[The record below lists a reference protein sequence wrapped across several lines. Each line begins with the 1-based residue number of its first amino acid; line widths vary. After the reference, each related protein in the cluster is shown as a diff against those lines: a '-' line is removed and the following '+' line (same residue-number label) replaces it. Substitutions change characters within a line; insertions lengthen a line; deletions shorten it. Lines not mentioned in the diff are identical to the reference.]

1 MFIAI
6 IGTRSSGCS
15 TVEEFLI
22 SSQGFT
28 SIRLDLPDEVS
39 RSICQNYLQSRYYPS
54 SSFDYQRNVE
64 KDHSVNN
71 AAKHLSFLTFDATP
85 LPSPSPISDE
95 NLAETND
102 TVSSITFR
110 DPTEVL
116 DYVTRNWRSNFVTTD
131 LRTREVIEMFIK
143 RPFFMLLSLDGPL
156 LERYRRS
163 NRYGFSSQSTR
174 IPSFLQYSSIS
185 LQAFAAEDDQQRFGK
200 RGSSLNGMAD
210 LVNVRVVNDFAS
222 VPALYAHIESL
233 DLFNPLHLRPDWD
246 MYFMTLASLAS
257 QRSNCM
263 KRRVGA
269 ILVRDKRIV
278 STGYNGTPR
287 GVRNCNEGGCIRCN
301 SGSEA
306 IGDNEECVCLHAEE
320 NALLEAGRDRV
331 GKGTL
336 YCNTCPCLKCTIK
349 IIQTGVECV
358 VYNLSYK
365 VDTASAKLFAEAGVK
380 LRRFDPAQHRLSTF
394 PPDGNYDTSTIDMTS
409 DDESSMTG

>member
-28 SIRLDLPDEVS
+28 SIRLHLPDEF
-39 RSICQNYLQSRYYPS
+39 RDYPS

-102 TVSSITFR
+102 TVSPITFR

-116 DYVTRNWRSNFVTTD
+116 HYVTRNWRSNFVTTD

-143 RPFFMLLSLDGPL
+143 RPFFMLLSFDGPL

-163 NRYGFSSQSTR
+163 N
-174 IPSFLQYSSIS
+174 SSIS

-200 RGSSLNGMAD
+200 SGSSLNGMAD

-222 VPALYAHIESL
+222 VSALYAHIGSL
-233 DLFNPLHLRPDWD
+233 DLFNPLHLRPNWD

-306 IGDNEECVCLHAEE
+306 IGNNEECVCLHAEE

-358 VYNLSYK
+358 VYNLCYK
-365 VDTASAKLFAEAGVK
+365 VDAASAKLFAEAGVK

-394 PPDGNYDTSTIDMTS
+394 PPDENYDTSTIDMTS

>member
-28 SIRLDLPDEVS
+28 SIRLDLPDEF
-39 RSICQNYLQSRYYPS
+39 RDYPS

-95 NLAETND
+95 NLAETNE

-116 DYVTRNWRSNFVTTD
+116 DYVTRNWRTNFVTTD
-131 LRTREVIEMFIK
+131 LKTREVIEMFIK
-143 RPFFMLLSLDGPL
+143 RPFFMLLSFDGPL

-163 NRYGFSSQSTR
+163 N
-174 IPSFLQYSSIS
+174 SSIS
-185 LQAFAAEDDQQRFGK
+185 LQAFVAEDDQQRFGK

-233 DLFNPLHLRPDWD
+233 DLFNPLHLRPNWD

-409 DDESSMTG
+409 DDESPMTG

>member
-39 RSICQNYLQSRYYPS
+39 RSICQNYLQFRYYPS
-54 SSFDYQRNVE
+54 SSFDYQRTIE

-85 LPSPSPISDE
+85 LPSPSPISDK

-110 DPTEVL
+110 DPTGVL

-131 LRTREVIEMFIK
+131 LMTREVIEMFNN

-163 NRYGFSSQSTR
+163 NR
-174 IPSFLQYSSIS
+174 IPSFLQYNSIS

-200 RGSSLNGMAD
+200 KGSSLNGMANP
-210 LVNVRVVNDFAS
+210 VNVRVVDDFAS

-233 DLFNPLHLRPDWD
+233 DLFIPLHLRPNRD
-246 MYFMTLASLAS
+246 MYFMVSPY
-257 QRSNCM
+257 N
-263 KRRVGA
+263 
-269 ILVRDKRIV
+269 V
-278 STGYNGTPR
+278 STIPFHSKFTTDS
-287 GVRNCNEGGCIRCN
+287 CFSCFTKIK
-301 SGSEA
+301 
-306 IGDNEECVCLHAEE
+306 LHETTRSIHWVSSIHE
-320 NALLEAGRDRV
+320 RSML
-331 GKGTL
+331 
-336 YCNTCPCLKCTIK
+336 I
-349 IIQTGVECV
+349 
-358 VYNLSYK
+358 
-365 VDTASAKLFAEAGVK
+365 
-380 LRRFDPAQHRLSTF
+380 
-394 PPDGNYDTSTIDMTS
+394 S
-409 DDESSMTG
+409 DDHVHDR

>member
-15 TVEEFLI
+15 TVANYLI
-22 SSQGFT
+22 SSKGFT
-28 SIRLDLPDEVS
+28 SIQLSLPDE
-39 RSICQNYLQSRYYPS
+39 QLS
-54 SSFDYQRNVE
+54 SAFTHTRKAR
-64 KDHSVNN
+64 KDHSVDN
-71 AAKHLSFLTFDATP
+71 AEKHLSFLTFDATP
-85 LPSPSPISDE
+85 LPSPSPIFLEGPSE
-95 NLAETND
+95 NSPDVDTLSPLA
-102 TVSSITFR
+102 FR
-110 DPTEVL
+110 NPTEL
-116 DYVTRNWRSNFVTTD
+116 LHYVTRNWKSNFVTTD
-131 LRTREVIEMFIK
+131 LRTRGVIEMFMK
-143 RPFFMLLSLDGPL
+143 RPFFMLLHLDGPL
-156 LERYRRS
+156 LQRYRRS
-163 NRYGFSSQSTR
+163 NSST
-174 IPSFLQYSSIS
+174 PLQI
-185 LQAFAAEDDQQRFGK
+185 FAAEDDEQRFG
-200 RGSSLNGMAD
+200 RESSSLNGMAD
-210 LVNVRVVNDFAS
+210 LANMRVVNNLSS
-222 VPALYAHIESL
+222 VSAFHAHIESL
-233 DLFNPLHLRPDWD
+233 DLLNPLHSRPNWD

-287 GVRNCNEGGCIRCN
+287 GVRNCNEGGCTRCN

-320 NALLEAGRDRV
+320 NALLEAGRDRI

-349 IIQTGVECV
+349 IIQTGVNCV

-365 VDTASAKLFAEAGVK
+365 VDAASAKLFAEAGVN

-394 PPDGNYDTSTIDMTS
+394 QSNRSYDTSTIDMS
-409 DDESSMTG
+409 LDDETSIKTG